1 MARTAD
7 HDARRAQIVAGVKAL
22 ALEVGLARVTIAGV
36 ARSADVSVG
45 LVQHYYSSKE
55 ELLLDAFRS
64 VRQDVLDRIDAS
76 IVRAERRHER
86 IESMM
91 RDALEQFLP
100 LGRQRTGETHLVHAF
115 AGLALEDRSL
125 YAGLRESHSAHQTR
139 VETALENGKV
149 CGEVE
154 AATDS
159 RAEAYAL
166 LALTDG
172 LAVRL
177 LTTPGRAQRSWA
189 RQSLS
194 REVARLFPGECRH
207 HDGTASQ
214 D

>member
-22 ALEVGLARVTIAGV
+22 ALEVGLGHVTIAGV
-36 ARSADVSVG
+36 ARSAGISVG

-64 VRQDVLDRIDAS
+64 VRQDILDRIDAS

-86 IESMM
+86 IELML

-100 LGRQRTGETHLVHAF
+100 LSRQRTDETNLMHAF
-115 AGLALEDRSL
+115 AGLALENRSL
-125 YAGLRESHSAHQTR
+125 HPGLRDAHSAHQTR

-154 AATDS
+154 AVTDS

-177 LTTPGRAQRSWA
+177 LTAPGRAQRTWA
-189 RQSLS
+189 RQALS
-194 REVARLFPGECRH
+194 REISRLFPGECRH
-207 HDGTASQ
+207 HVDKA
-214 D
+214 

>member
-22 ALEVGLARVTIAGV
+22 ALEVGLGRVTIAGV
-36 ARSADVSVG
+36 ARSADISVG

-55 ELLLDAFRS
+55 QLLLDAFRS

-86 IESMM
+86 IESML

-100 LGRQRTGETHLVHAF
+100 LSRQRTAETHLVHAF
-115 AGLALEDRSL
+115 AGYALENRSL
-125 YAGLRESHSAHQTR
+125 YPGLRESQSAHQTR

-154 AATDS
+154 AGTDS

-177 LTTPGRAQRSWA
+177 LTAPGRSQRTWA
-189 RQSLS
+189 RQALS

-207 HDGTASQ
+207 HDDTASQ
-214 D
+214 K